1 MAPVCGS
8 AGLSVAPDVLE
19 AQIGL
24 SGASGIDAQEDC
36 VLVSVVGV
44 ALDLHRI
51 VLRIYDR
58 SGSQQQVRMGRV
70 GEGMEI
76 DDTLKDRGANTAT
89 FQIMRAS
96 RNH

>member
-8 AGLSVAPDVLE
+8 AGSPFFFRRLRFGECRRGCLAF
-19 AQIGL
+19 AI
-24 SGASGIDAQEDC
+24 
-36 VLVSVVGV
+36 VSYYVYTCAAAVNNK
-44 ALDLHRI
+44 
-51 VLRIYDR
+51 
-58 SGSQQQVRMGRV
+58 SEWGRV